1 MRRIPAEVSRLVAG
15 ASAPVWSRLLGGLDW
30 RSALNQFG
38 AIAIAAA
45 FFVLAAPATR
55 AQVIEIGDDGATQT
69 FSGPV
74 RTVDGVTAPIAATPS
89 APAHAQAS
97 VAELLVRS
105 AERHQLSP
113 RLVEAVAWRESRF
126 NPAAVSA
133 KGARGVMQLMP
144 ATAAAMGVD
153 AADVE
158 GNIDG
163 GAAYLSLLMRRF
175 DGDLVRTLAAY
186 NAGPDAVRRFGGA
199 PPYAE
204 TRAYVAAVLDRLAA
218 DGMNR

>member
-1 MRRIPAEVSRLVAG
+1 
-15 ASAPVWSRLLGGLDW
+15 
-30 RSALNQFG
+30 LNHFG
-38 AIAIAAA
+38 AMTFGAVILVLGVPAA
-45 FFVLAAPATR
+45 R
-55 AQVIEIGDDGATQT
+55 AQVIEVSADGGTQT

-74 RTVDGVTAPIAATPS
+74 RTVDGVTAPIAAAST
-89 APAHAQAS
+89 AHAEAS
-97 VAELLVRS
+97 VAELLARS

-126 NPAAVSA
+126 NQAAVSA

-153 AADVE
+153 ASDLE
-158 GNIDG
+158 GNIEG
-163 GAAYLSLLMRRF
+163 GAAYLAALMRRF
-175 DGDLVRTLAAY
+175 DGDLVRSLAAY
-186 NAGPDAVRRFGGA
+186 DAGPDAVRRYGGA

-218 DGMNR
+218 DGLNR